1 MRRQH
6 SCSSTTDW
14 FCNDELIKQESR
26 WEKEGGRGGEGR
38 RGGRRGRKRQVRGDV
53 PPAIIRPSFL
63 PNFMIHSSN
72 FMNPPPT
79 LTRYN
84 ELVLLFSLSI
94 VLFCFVVCLFV
105 FFAYPQDSR

>member
-1 MRRQH
+1 MGERG
-6 SCSSTTDW
+6 
-14 FCNDELIKQESR
+14 
-26 WEKEGGRGGEGR
+26 EGGEEERGGGEGR
-38 RGGRRGRKRQVRGDV
+38 RRGGKRQVRGDV

-84 ELVLLFSLSI
+84 
-94 VLFCFVVCLFV
+94 
-105 FFAYPQDSR
+105 